1 MAAPVGREM
10 AAVMSVRSMFPGS
23 HKPTCTDRRIL
34 PPETC
39 FGFFLVDT
47 VIDIVVKKV
56 CTARS
61 AQVSCRSFLRSHF
74 HSTVHPF
81 ARNEE
86 IRYRNLSFY
95 VRTGFHSIAAPF
107 AMRNFE
113 AGDIVLVTDL
123 IESVKYNGSIGVVQ
137 APGRPGRVVVRL
149 QGENTPFPL
158 RFTNF

>member
-1 MAAPVGREM
+1 MRKNSCTYIHIGTHLHIYRYWPLLFPPAFGRG
-10 AAVMSVRSMFPGS
+10 P
-23 HKPTCTDRRIL
+23 HKELT
-34 PPETC
+34 
-39 FGFFLVDT
+39 
-47 VIDIVVKKV
+47 
-56 CTARS
+56 
-61 AQVSCRSFLRSHF
+61 QVSTGSPHTPVRSHF
-74 HSTVHPF
+74 DSTDHPF

-137 APGRPGRVVVRL
+137 APGRPGRVVVKL
-149 QGENTPFPL
+149 QGKNTLFPL